1 MNLEHAQTAM
11 KIILHAGDAREKTMD
26 ALKALDTFDIENA
39 KELLKQANEAIVQA
53 HQVQTDALQAES
65 RGEELEY
72 SILFSHAQD
81 TCMCASSELNVAMH
95 LVDLFEVIDKRFKK
109 IRKINNYLFG
119 RNIFLPNLEDRR

>member
-39 KELLKQANEAIVQA
+39 KELLKQANE
-53 HQVQTDALQAES
+53 ALQAES

-109 IRKINNYLFG
+109 
-119 RNIFLPNLEDRR
+119 LENK

>member
-26 ALKALDTFDIENA
+26 ALKALDNFDIDRA
-39 KELLKQANEAIVQA
+39 KELLKEASEDIIKA

-81 TCMCASSELNVAMH
+81 TCMCANSELNIAEH
-95 LVDLFEVIDKRFKK
+95 LVSLFEVVDARFKK
-109 IRKINNYLFG
+109 
-119 RNIFLPNLEDRR
+119 LEK

>member
-53 HQVQTDALQAES
+53 CLLYTSPSPRDS
-65 RGEELEY
+65 
-72 SILFSHAQD
+72 
-81 TCMCASSELNVAMH
+81 
-95 LVDLFEVIDKRFKK
+95 
-109 IRKINNYLFG
+109 
-119 RNIFLPNLEDRR
+119 

>member
-11 KIILHAGDAREKTMD
+11 KIILHAGDAREKT
-26 ALKALDTFDIENA
+26 
-39 KELLKQANEAIVQA
+39 
-53 HQVQTDALQAES
+53 TDALQAES

-109 IRKINNYLFG
+109 
-119 RNIFLPNLEDRR
+119 LENK

>member
-26 ALKALDTFDIENA
+26 ALK
-39 KELLKQANEAIVQA
+39 
-53 HQVQTDALQAES
+53 AES

-109 IRKINNYLFG
+109 
-119 RNIFLPNLEDRR
+119 LENK

>member
-81 TCMCASSELNVAMH
+81 ICMCASSELNVAMH

-109 IRKINNYLFG
+109 
-119 RNIFLPNLEDRR
+119 LENK

>member
-65 RGEELEY
+65 RGDRKSTRLN
-72 SILFSHAQD
+72 SSHITISYAVF
-81 TCMCASSELNVAMH
+81 CL
-95 LVDLFEVIDKRFKK
+95 
-109 IRKINNYLFG
+109 
-119 RNIFLPNLEDRR
+119 